1 MANKIEI
8 KNKKATHL
16 FEIDEKYT
24 AGIQLSGTE
33 IKSIRQGKASL
44 VDTYCYF
51 KEGELWLK
59 GMHVAEYDHSSH
71 FNHEPK
77 RDRKL
82 LLKKQELRKIHRK
95 VKEKGSTVIALKV
108 FISEKGWAKV
118 EIATAKGK
126 KKFDKREEIKQK
138 DLKRDMER
146 LDKYR

>member
-24 AGIQLSGTE
+24 AGIQLKGTE
-33 IKSIRQGKASL
+33 IKSIRQGKANL
-44 VDTYCYF
+44 VDSYCF
-51 KEGELWLK
+51 FQEGELWLK
-59 GMHVAEYDHSSH
+59 GMHIAEYDHSSH

-82 LLKKQELRKIHRK
+82 LLKKQELRKIQRK
-95 VKEKGSTVIALKV
+95 VKEKGNTVIALKV
-108 FISEKGWAKV
+108 FISEKGWAKA

-126 KKFDKREEIKQK
+126 KKFDKREDIKEK
-138 DLKRDMER
+138 DMKRDMER
-146 LDKYR
+146 MDKYR

>member
-24 AGIQLSGTE
+24 AGIQLKGTE
-33 IKSIRQGKASL
+33 IKSIRQGKANL
-44 VDTYCYF
+44 VDSYCF
-51 KEGELWLK
+51 FQEGELWLK
-59 GMHVAEYDHSSH
+59 GMHIAEYDHSSH

-82 LLKKQELRKIHRK
+82 LLKKQELRKIQRK
-95 VKEKGSTVIALKV
+95 VKEKGNTVIALKV
-108 FISEKGWAKV
+108 FISEKGWAKA

-126 KKFDKREEIKQK
+126 KKFDKREDIKEK
-138 DLKRDMER
+138 DMKRDMER
-146 LDKYR
+146 MEKYR

>member
-16 FEIDEKYT
+16 FEIDEKFT
-24 AGIQLSGTE
+24 AGIQLKGTE

-44 VDTYCYF
+44 VDSYCYF
-51 KEGELWLK
+51 KDGELWLK
-59 GMHVAEYDHSSH
+59 GMHITEYDHSTH

-82 LLKKQELRKIHRK
+82 LLNSQELYKLHRK
-95 VKEKGSTVIALKV
+95 VKEKGYTIVALKV

-118 EIATAKGK
+118 VIGAAKGK

-138 DLKRDMER
+138 DLKRDMDR
-146 LDKYR
+146 LDKYK

>member
-16 FEIDEKYT
+16 YEIDETYT
-24 AGIQLSGTE
+24 AGIQLKGTE
-33 IKSIRQGKASL
+33 IKSIRQGKANL

-59 GMHVAEYDHSSH
+59 GMHIAEYDHSSH

-82 LLKKQELRKIHRK
+82 LMKKQELRKLRRK
-95 VKEKGSTVIALKV
+95 VKEKGYTVIALKV
-108 FISEKGWAKV
+108 FISEKGWAKA
-118 EIATAKGK
+118 EIAAARGK

-146 LDKYR
+146 LDKYK